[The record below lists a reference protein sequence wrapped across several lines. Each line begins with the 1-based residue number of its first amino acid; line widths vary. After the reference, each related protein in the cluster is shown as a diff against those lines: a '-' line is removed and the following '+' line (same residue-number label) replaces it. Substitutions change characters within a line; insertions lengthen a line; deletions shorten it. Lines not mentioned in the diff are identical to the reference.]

1 MKSMRSTTGRN
12 GFTLIEL
19 MIVLS
24 IASILTFQIVP
35 SFARLIQSM
44 RISTA
49 VSNMERTL
57 RIARS
62 AALLRREPIRICP
75 SEDGYWCSNNN
86 DWSTGWITYV
96 DRNGEATRNPED
108 NIIATQGPYKQVS
121 IYYNRGSRVS
131 VNALGRITRS
141 GTIRIC
147 DRKYP
152 DNSVN
157 LVMIHSARL
166 RRESGR
172 ESCS

>member
-1 MKSMRSTTGRN
+1 MKSIRLITDRN
-12 GFTLIEL
+12 GFTLMEL
-19 MIVLS
+19 LIVLT
-24 IASILTFQIVP
+24 IAAILTFQIVP

-44 RISTA
+44 RISA
-49 VSNMERTL
+49 AASNMERTL

-62 AALLRREPIRICP
+62 AALLRRELIRICP

-96 DRNGEATRNPED
+96 DQTGEAIRNPED
-108 NIIATQGPYKQVS
+108 IIIATQGPYKAIG
-121 IYYNRGSRVS
+121 IYYNRGGRVS
-131 VNALGRITRS
+131 VNALGRITQS

-166 RRESGR
+166 RRERGR
-172 ESCS
+172 ESCT